1 MQVGLNIPHVGR
13 PATPDGIATFARTAE
28 EAGFDTLWVADHVVL
43 HRDGESGRYPYSES
57 GAIGIRPTVNFLE
70 PLATLMY
77 VAGLTER
84 IQLGTAVLVLP
95 MREPVLHAK
104 LMASLDFLSN
114 GRFICGA
121 GVGWWKE
128 EFEVLGVPFGRRGKR
143 MDECLTLLRAL
154 WTDEFVEFKGEFY
167 QVDGWACNPKPVR
180 PIPIWLGGESK
191 QQLRRVGRFADGWLA
206 TAKSRDTLFD
216 DFALAQQAAQ
226 DAGRDPAAI
235 QVGLLGAAP
244 LGPGALEQA
253 AETLMGLKESG
264 VAVTTVA
271 VDARSPEYADT
282 LREFGADYLPA
293 IQA

>member
-1 MQVGLNIPHVGR
+1 MQVGLNIPHVGPPHARRHRDLR
-13 PATPDGIATFARTAE
+13 PHRRRSRLRHPLGRRPRRP
-28 EAGFDTLWVADHVVL
+28 L
-43 HRDGESGRYPYSES
+43 HRDGESGRCPYSES

-128 EFEVLGVPFGRRGKR
+128 EFEVLGVPFERRGKR

-167 QVDGWACNPKPVR
+167 LALQHPGRANRRRR
-180 PIPIWLGGESK
+180 PRRSAPARTRRCARSLPGPPAESAPRRARRGTSPATPPSTTCHPGFTR
-191 QQLRRVGRFADGWLA
+191 LRRDPRRVVEQNLVVAHLQEQRRQTRQVRVQRRGRADRARHGPA
-206 TAKSRDTLFD
+206 SSDRRSRS
-216 DFALAQQAAQ
+216 ACR
-226 DAGRDPAAI
+226 G
-235 QVGLLGAAP
+235 
-244 LGPGALEQA
+244 
-253 AETLMGLKESG
+253 S
-264 VAVTTVA
+264 
-271 VDARSPEYADT
+271 
-282 LREFGADYLPA
+282 
-293 IQA
+293 